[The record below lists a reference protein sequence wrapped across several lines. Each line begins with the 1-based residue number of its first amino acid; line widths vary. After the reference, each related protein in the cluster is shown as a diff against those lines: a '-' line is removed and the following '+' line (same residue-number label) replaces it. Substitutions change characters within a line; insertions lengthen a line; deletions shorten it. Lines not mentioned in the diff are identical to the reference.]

1 MLNWRIGDAAAP
13 MGAEPEFGAGV
24 RSGMNDKVLTE
35 AGPRP
40 PASGGTRTPEER
52 RPGGPAGRDDGVAGA
67 LARWVLQEFD
77 AYYNESRGI
86 PTLARQAFQDRDH
99 GRSLALSRRRLS
111 IYSESI
117 HALGRKI
124 AERYPDLAAVESH
137 WRRVEAA
144 YLPLIEGRYEADLAY
159 AFINSVQRRIY
170 QGEWQPVEYDFR
182 ETGRQR
188 LGRER
193 QICRRFP
200 GGPTLASDTVIEIL
214 SIPGFS
220 RPYQDKGEDAYLVAE
235 RVNAALRAGAEGPR
249 TLQAVE
255 MIDAGFYRNRG
266 AYLVGRVVLDSGA
279 VAPLVIALLNDE
291 NGIYVDAVLTS
302 EADCHNIFSSTLANF
317 HVPNPHYHELAAFLH
332 GIMPKRPVGLH
343 YSTIGFNHIGKVAVM
358 NDLRAELARADE
370 RFELAVGFRGT
381 VAIAFS
387 APSSR
392 YTLKVIRD
400 TPTKEYKWGAFAG
413 IESVLDKYR
422 RVHEINRT
430 GSMLDNIIYYNLRL
444 RSEWFDPALREELL
458 ENAGA
463 SVSSR
468 DGALVFKHLIAQPK
482 MIPLPNFLERADQ
495 ADARTVVENLGH
507 CIKNNA
513 AANIFNKDL
522 DGRNYGV
529 SQHLKVYLFDYDALE
544 PFTDIKIRTN
554 SDRIDGE
561 EEVPAWFFEDGV
573 VFLPE
578 EVEVGLRIRNRELVR
593 HFRACHA
600 DLLTVGYWQAL
611 QDDLAGGKVPSISV
625 YPDECR
631 LVRQIDRLGTYY

>member
-1 MLNWRIGDAAAP
+1 
-13 MGAEPEFGAGV
+13 
-24 RSGMNDKVLTE
+24 MNDKILTE
-35 AGPRP
+35 TGSRP
-40 PASGGTRTPEER
+40 LDSLGDAEG
-52 RPGGPAGRDDGVAGA
+52 DDGSAGA
-67 LARWVLQEFD
+67 LAGWVLAEFD

-86 PTLARQAFQDRDH
+86 PALARQAFQDRDH
-99 GRSLALSRRRLS
+99 GRSLSLSRRRLS

-159 AFINSVQRRIY
+159 AFINSVQRKIY
-170 QGEWQPVEYDFR
+170 QGEWQPVEYDFGG
-182 ETGRQR
+182 TGW
-188 LGRER
+188 LHHGHSS
-193 QICRRFP
+193 QICRAFP
-200 GGPTLASDTVIEIL
+200 GGPSLAPETVIEIL

-220 RPYQDKGEDAYLVAE
+220 RAYQDKVEDAYLVAD
-235 RVNAALRAGAEGPR
+235 RVNDALRDGTERRR

-266 AYLVGRVVLDSGA
+266 AYLVGRLVLDGGE

-332 GIMPKRPVGLH
+332 GIMPRRPVGLH
-343 YSTIGFNHIGKVAVM
+343 YSTIGFNHVGKVAVM

-400 TPTKEYKWGAFAG
+400 TPTKDYKWGAFAG
-413 IESVLDKYR
+413 LESVLDKYR

-444 RSEWFDPALREELL
+444 RAEWFDEELREELV
-458 ENAGA
+458 EHAGA

-482 MIPLPNFLERADQ
+482 MIPLPVYLEHASE
-495 ADARTVVENLGH
+495 ANARIVVENLGH

-554 SDRIDGE
+554 RDRIDGE

-573 VFLPE
+573 IFLPE

-600 DLLTVGYWQAL
+600 NLLTVLYWQAL
-611 QDDLAGGKVPSISV
+611 QDDLLSGKVPSISV
-625 YPDECR
+625 YPDDRR
-631 LVRQIDRLGTYY
+631 LVRQVDRLGTYY